1 MRKKG
6 IPGKHT
12 AQYKDKE
19 ISHGA
24 SFVKNSPSGCQEMPV
39 TFDDVTVYFTEQ
51 EWNILE
57 EWQKELYKDVVTTN
71 YRTLISLGYDI
82 PKPDLI
88 IQIEQGEEPFIRDQ
102 RHLGTRELTVDSRTD
117 EPRDLKNTQDQLF
130 SGNSTSSSSK
140 EQENLQK
147 QNSSWLLPF
156 RCSECNKG
164 FTHKSQLANHIR
176 IHREKKP
183 FFCTECN
190 KNYGRKDRLLRHQR
204 LHTGER
210 PFQCPECDKSF
221 HQKGHLLRHLPLHT
235 GERPF
240 QCPECDKSFR
250 VKADMKAHQ
259 RRHSGERPFSCPECG
274 KGFTKHCHL
283 TEHIRLHTGEKPFHC
298 PECDKSFRLKA
309 DMKGHLRTHNK
320 AKSFCCS
327 ECDKAFSK
335 QSKLTAHVKVH
346 TKKQHYKGLL
356 HGLMDLDWS

>member
-6 IPGKHT
+6 VPGKRT
-12 AQYKDKE
+12 AMYKDKE
-19 ISHGA
+19 ISPGA
-24 SFVKNSPSGCQEMPV
+24 SFVKNSLSGCPEVPV
-39 TFDDVTVYFTEQ
+39 TFEDVTIYFTEQ

-57 EWQKELYKDVVTTN
+57 EWQKELYKDVMKTN
-71 YRTLISLGYDI
+71 YRTLVSLGYDI

-88 IQIEQGEEPFIRDQ
+88 TQTEQGEKPFIRDQ
-102 RHLGTRELTVDSRTD
+102 GHLGTRELTVGSRTD
-117 EPRDLKNTQDQLF
+117 EPLDLKSTWDQLS
-130 SGNSTSSSSK
+130 SGNSTFSSSK
-140 EQENLQK
+140 EPENLQN

-156 RCSECNKG
+156 RCNECNKV
-164 FTHKSQLANHIR
+164 FAHKSQLANHIR
-176 IHREKKP
+176 IHREKNP
-183 FFCTECN
+183 FFCTKCN

-221 HQKGHLLRHLPLHT
+221 HQKGHLLRHLSLHT

-259 RRHSGERPFSCPECG
+259 RRHSGERPFLCPECG

-309 DMKGHLRTHNK
+309 DMKGHLRTHK
-320 AKSFCCS
+320 ATSFCCS
-327 ECDKAFSK
+327 ECDKSFSK

-346 TKKQHYKGLL
+346 TKKQQYKGLL
-356 HGLMDLDWS
+356 HGLMDLDWN